1 MLFYISIRQI
11 AIVYWRLFMDKYY
24 QDPELLNALDET
36 KKKKCIIDKELEKK
50 LIISRKYRLF
60 VILLYMLRILL
71 IILIALTI
79 ISLFLSN

>member
-1 MLFYISIRQI
+1 
-11 AIVYWRLFMDKYY
+11 MDKYY
-24 QDPELLNALDET
+24 QDPELLNSLDET
-36 KKKKCIIDKELEKK
+36 KKKKYIIDKELEEK
-50 LIISRKYRLF
+50 LITSRKYRLF